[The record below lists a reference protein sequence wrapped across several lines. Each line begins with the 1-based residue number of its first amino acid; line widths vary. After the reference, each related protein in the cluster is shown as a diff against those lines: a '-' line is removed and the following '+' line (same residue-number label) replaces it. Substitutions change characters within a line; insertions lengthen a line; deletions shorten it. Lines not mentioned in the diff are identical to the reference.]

1 MTIQVGVLGRTETV
15 VSDQN
20 TALAAG
26 SGTLPVF
33 GTPFMAALMEHAAV
47 LALAPFL
54 SAEESSVGTRL
65 NITHD
70 AATPVGLRVW
80 AEAEVTGVDRRRISF
95 SVRAFDECGPIGS
108 GEHERFLID
117 SEKFLKKANQ
127 KAEV

>member
-1 MTIQVGVLGRTETV
+1 MIIQVGVLGRTETV